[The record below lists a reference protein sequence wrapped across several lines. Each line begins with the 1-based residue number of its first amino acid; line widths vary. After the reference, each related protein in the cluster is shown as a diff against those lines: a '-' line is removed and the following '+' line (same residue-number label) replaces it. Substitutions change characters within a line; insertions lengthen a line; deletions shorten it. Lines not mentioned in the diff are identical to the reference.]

1 MGNKRDQNRPESS
14 DKSEQG
20 SLSLL
25 LARETGTR
33 HDHLAEGLS
42 AGTSFRCQ
50 PGSQFWNDET
60 GAISRPNQAVISVQV
75 QDSDS
80 EMRHSSQLSR
90 QKPHGISLS
99 PGRLGTPRGVANT
112 TSCRWGRFRLEPLL
126 PNLDRD
132 MIG

>member
-14 DKSEQG
+14 DKSGQG
-20 SLSLL
+20 SSSLR
-25 LARETGTR
+25 LARETGIR
-33 HDHLAEGLS
+33 HDPLAEGRS
-42 AGTSFRCQ
+42 AGTSFRCL

-60 GAISRPNQAVISVQV
+60 GVISRPNRAVISVQV

-80 EMRHSSQLSR
+80 EMRHSSPLSR
-90 QKPHGISLS
+90 QKPLGISLS
-99 PGRLGTPRGVANT
+99 PGRLDTPRGVANT

-132 MIG
+132 RIG

>member
-1 MGNKRDQNRPESS
+1 MENKRDQNRPESS

-25 LARETGTR
+25 LARETRTR
-33 HDHLAEGLS
+33 HAPLAEGRS

-60 GAISRPNQAVISVQV
+60 GAISRPNQTVISVQV

-112 TSCRWGRFRLEPLL
+112 TSCRWAAFAW
-126 PNLDRD
+126 NLFCPTL
-132 MIG
+132 IEI